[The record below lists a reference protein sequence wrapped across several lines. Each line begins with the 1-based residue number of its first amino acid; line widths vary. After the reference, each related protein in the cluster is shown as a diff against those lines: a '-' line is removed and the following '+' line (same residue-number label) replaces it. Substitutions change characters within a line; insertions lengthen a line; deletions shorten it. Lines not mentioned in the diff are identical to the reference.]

1 MLQVKVQSNH
11 EPPINKNTK
20 DTLKKIKCSINKSKV
35 SNMEFDISNLN
46 IIDATKVATLASTYH
61 YLKFNDGYINWIVNS
76 KEVEKMLRPLNL
88 GNSRFC
94 YC

>member
-1 MLQVKVQSNH
+1 MLQVKIQTNY
-11 EPPINKNTK
+11 ETPINKKTK
-20 DTLKKIKCSINKSKV
+20 DTLKNIKHLINKSKV

-61 YLKFNDGYINWIVNS
+61 YLKFNEGYINWIVNS
-76 KEVEKMLRPLNL
+76 REVENILRPLNL
-88 GNSRFC
+88 GNSKFC

>member
-11 EPPINKNTK
+11 ETPINKNTK
-20 DTLKKIKCSINKSKV
+20 DTLKNIKHSINRSKV
-35 SNMEFDISNLN
+35 SNMEFDISDLN
-46 IIDATKVATLASTYH
+46 IIDATKVATLGSTYH

-76 KEVEKMLRPLNL
+76 KEVEKILRPLNL

>member
-1 MLQVKVQSNH
+1 MLQLKVQTNYDT
-11 EPPINKNTK
+11 PVNKNTK
-20 DTLKKIKCSINKSKV
+20 DTLKNIKHSIKKSKV

-76 KEVEKMLRPLNL
+76 REVENMLRPLNL
-88 GNSRFC
+88 GNSKFC
-94 YC
+94 CC